1 MSEKQDSEL
10 NDIIEGFKLF
20 GSETDGKI
28 NPKEFKE
35 IMDIMN
41 MNEKYPFLYKII
53 SNLCANEE
61 IKQKGGLEADDFIS
75 ILDQELDDI
84 STFEG
89 LQKIFEI
96 FSDMNTN
103 KISLPVISQILNKD
117 INLEIGEDEEKIKK
131 LFSKPEISGK
141 NIDFDEFN
149 YLMKNDKE
157 KSDII
162 SNNKMYNINYNH
174 QKIKDYENNESNS
187 EKENKFDKN
196 NSQNN
201 IENENDINN
210 NDIRINEEKN
220 IFYSKIQNDVN
231 NFDNVNQGYSL
242 NKINEEKNKSKRYFP
257 YKYKSFENRKQE
269 EYQNGENDINYQ
281 DIHLTNNKVNKNKEN
296 DEIIKNDLE
305 FNNKDKTDEK
315 IEKRY
320 HRRYRNIKSSP
331 QKKKEGN
338 ESNIQENN
346 KEEKNNNNKI
356 SSNRWRYRGKK

>member
-53 SNLCANEE
+53 SNLCENEE
-61 IKQKGGLEADDFIS
+61 IRQKGGLEADDFIS
-75 ILDQELDDI
+75 LLDKELDDI

-117 INLEIGEDEEKIKK
+117 INLDIGEDEEKIKQ

-187 EKENKFDKN
+187 EKENKKPDLWIDLRHSFAGHRRN
-196 NSQNN
+196 LS
-201 IENENDINN
+201 I
-210 NDIRINEEKN
+210 
-220 IFYSKIQNDVN
+220 S
-231 NFDNVNQGYSL
+231 SL
-242 NKINEEKNKSKRYFP
+242 F
-257 YKYKSFENRKQE
+257 QE
-269 EYQNGENDINYQ
+269 DLINYET
-281 DIHLTNNKVNKNKEN
+281 ISGSGSY
-296 DEIIKNDLE
+296 ILE
-305 FNNKDKTDEK
+305 SILGRCLCPVRDD
-315 IEKRY
+315 RGADD
-320 HRRYRNIKSSP
+320 HRSFLHV
-331 QKKKEGN
+331 
-338 ESNIQENN
+338 
-346 KEEKNNNNKI
+346 
-356 SSNRWRYRGKK
+356 

>member
-103 KISLPVISQILNKD
+103 KISLPIISQILNKD
-117 INLEIGEDEEKIKK
+117 INLDIGEDEEKIKK

-201 IENENDINN
+201 IENENEINN

-257 YKYKSFENRKQE
+257 YKYKSLENRKQE
-269 EYQNGENDINYQ
+269 EYPNGENDINYKGI
-281 DIHLTNNKVNKNKEN
+281 DLINNKVNKNKEN
-296 DEIIKNDLE
+296 DEIIKNE
-305 FNNKDKTDEK
+305 
-315 IEKRY
+315 IE
-320 HRRYRNIKSSP
+320 IK
-331 QKKKEGN
+331 
-338 ESNIQENN
+338 
-346 KEEKNNNNKI
+346 
-356 SSNRWRYRGKK
+356 